1 MQPAKSI
8 VDYVIE
14 HEQRR
19 GDFVW
24 LTQPLGKSPNG
35 EDALARYTWR
45 EAVSQAR
52 RMASHLQGLG
62 FAPGARIA
70 MLTKNCAHAMIAELA
85 IWLAGYT
92 TVSIFPTET
101 AKTIRFVL
109 EHSEA
114 SLLFV
119 GKLDTWAEQRAALD
133 ATLPCI
139 ALPLGTSNTRA
150 DQSPFPAWDDVI
162 TAAAPIDY
170 VPRAADDLAMVI
182 YTSGST
188 GTPKGVMHSFAG
200 VTRAAEGIATMLRE
214 GVGHDVELR
223 MLSYLPL
230 AHVVERAWVQCT
242 SMINGNQALY
252 FAESLDTF
260 VQDLKRARP
269 TAFLSV
275 PRLWLKFQ
283 QGVHAKMS
291 ASTLAF
297 LLQIPFV
304 KGRIG
309 RKVLSGLGL
318 EHVRMAGS
326 GSAPISAELLKWYR
340 KLGLNLLEGYGMSE
354 DFAYS
359 NSAAIGGSVPN
370 YVGKAMPGV
379 KMKISDEGEILI
391 DSPGKFVGYYKQ
403 PELYTESFDREGYF
417 CTGDLGEL
425 RADGALKITGRKKE
439 LFKTGKGKYVTP
451 APIENRLNQCPLIE
465 SSMVSGVGQQAPYAI
480 VVLNEF
486 VRAKLASNPTAEKP
500 EISVELASLLKQ
512 VNAELAD
519 YEQLRMLVVS
529 AEPWSIDNGCLTPTL
544 KIKRAQIE
552 QLVTPKLDAWY
563 QNSQAVIWDA

>member
-1 MQPAKSI
+1 MLPTKTI
-8 VDYVIE
+8 LDYVIA
-14 HEQRR
+14 HEQQR

-24 LTQPLGKSPNG
+24 LTQPLGG
-35 EDALARYTWR
+35 ESLARYTWR
-45 EAVSQAR
+45 ESLSQAR
-52 RMASHLQGLG
+52 RMASHLQSLG
-62 FAPGARIA
+62 FPPGARIA
-70 MLTKNCAHAMIAELA
+70 LLSKNCAHAMIAELA

-101 AKTIRFVL
+101 AKTIRYVL

-119 GKLDTWAEQRAALD
+119 GKLDTWSEQQSAIEPQ
-133 ATLPCI
+133 LPCI
-139 ALPLGTSNTRA
+139 TLPLGADCRRA
-150 DQSPFPAWDDVI
+150 DSSSIPGWDQLI
-162 TAAAPIDY
+162 AHAAPIDY
-170 VPRAADDLAMVI
+170 RPRAPEDLAMLI

-188 GTPKGVMHSFAG
+188 GTPKGVMHNFNG
-200 VTRAAEGIATMLRE
+200 VTRAAEGISSMLRQ
-214 GVGHDVELR
+214 GVGADVELR

-242 SMINGNQALY
+242 SMIVGDMALY
-252 FAESLDTF
+252 FAETLETF

-283 QGVHAKMS
+283 QGVHTKMS
-291 ASTLAF
+291 ARTLAI
-297 LLQIPFV
+297 LLRIPFV
-304 KGRIG
+304 GPRIG
-309 RKVLSGLGL
+309 RKVLTGLGL

-326 GSAPISAELLKWYR
+326 GSAPISAGLLQWYR
-340 KLGLNLLEGYGMSE
+340 RLGLNLLEGYGMSE

-359 NSAAIGGSVPN
+359 NSAAVGGSVPN
-370 YVGKAMPGV
+370 YVGKALPGV
-379 KMKISDEGEILI
+379 KMKISAEGEILI

-403 PELYTESFDREGYF
+403 PELYAECFDSEGYF

-451 APIENRLNQCPLIE
+451 APIENLLNQCPLIE

-486 VRAKLASNPTAEKP
+486 ERAKLAANPGDARTS
-500 EISVELASLLKQ
+500 IGNGLADLLKR
-512 VNAELAD
+512 VNAELAE

-529 AEPWSIDNGCLTPTL
+529 EQPWSIDNGCLTPTL
-544 KIKRAQIE
+544 KIKRAHIE
-552 QLVTPKLDAWY
+552 QRVAAKVEEWY
-563 QNSQAVIWDA
+563 QNSQQVIWDASA